1 MKKMFSTRIEPE
13 LYDKLTEMADLEMR
27 SQANMLE
34 IIITH
39 YYEYFEKTKNPLLK
53 STQKWVL
60 FYLQI

>member
-53 STQKWVL
+53 STQK
-60 FYLQI
+60 